1 MENSEVQRLVAD
13 ALPGAEVSVSGDG
26 SHFVVTVVSPEF
38 EGQSPVMR
46 QKRVYATLNEQIT
59 SGALHAVTIKAY
71 TPAQW
76 AQAEKFQVGSA

>member
-13 ALPGAEVSVSGDG
+13 ALPDAEVSVSGDG

-38 EGQSPVMR
+38 EGQSPVVR

-76 AQAEKFQVGSA
+76 AQAEKFQVGSD

>member
-13 ALPGAEVSVSGDG
+13 ALPDAEVSVSGDG

-38 EGQSPVMR
+38 EGQSPVVR

-76 AQAEKFQVGSA
+76 AQAEKFQVGFA

>member
-13 ALPGAEVSVSGDG
+13 ALPDAEVSVSGDG

-38 EGQSPVMR
+38 EGQSPVVR